1 MSLDKDYE
9 WIYEYVLQTIKSPE
23 FRNPI
28 KQFIDENCNSFIGIE
43 ENTFEQGGLFKEFV
57 LLIENYLES
66 SFKELG
72 ISDEM
77 FCLAAKK
84 GLENPNDKKYFEQL
98 ISFNN
103 YNYFKNLMTKRNLQL
118 EKMAYEEMKNANNQA
133 NQQQINQQDLEML
146 KKLEED
152 ELKAAI
158 QMSLSLEEE
167 KKKLKAIED
176 LELKKAISKSKIVQN
191 NISNA
196 YKNNIPIEESS
207 SDFRLLKNVDENS
220 KSNEDKK
227 IEQNKDI
234 HKNPISVEKPNISLI
249 NNNNNDNNNDD
260 NNNKNNN
267 NDNINNSINSSNYNL
282 ISQIENAPISPVQKV
297 SMTQHEINEDEKK
310 NIINT
315 KVDLPPL
322 VFKPNFNGP
331 KNNSNIN
338 NNLNNLEAEKARKLK
353 EYREMIL
360 RMRKE
365 KRQKEEDDLFNNDD
379 KPLTEEEK
387 RRLALR
393 KQLAAKLKNNNLKNL
408 NSNNQE
414 ESNNNENK

>member
-118 EKMAYEEMKNANNQA
+118 EKMAYEEMKNANNQT

-196 YKNNIPIEESS
+196 YKNNIPIDESS

-234 HKNPISVEKPNISLI
+234 HKNPISVEKPQFSLI
-249 NNNNNDNNNDD
+249 NNNNDNNNGD

-322 VFKPNFNGP
+322 AFKPNFNGP

-365 KRQKEEDDLFNNDD
+365 KRQKEEDDLFNNND

>member
-118 EKMAYEEMKNANNQA
+118 EKMAYEEMKNANNQT

-207 SDFRLLKNVDENS
+207 SDYRLLKNVDENS

-234 HKNPISVEKPNISLI
+234 HKNPISVEKPQFSLI
-249 NNNNNDNNNDD
+249 NNNNDNNNGD

-365 KRQKEEDDLFNNDD
+365 KRQKEEDDLFNNND

-414 ESNNNENK
+414 ESNNNENIQ

>member
-28 KQFIDENCNSFIGIE
+28 KQFIDENCNSFIGLE

-57 LLIENYLES
+57 LLIENYLET

-84 GLENPNDKKYFEQL
+84 GLEDPKDKKYFEQL

-118 EKMAYEEMKNANNQA
+118 EKMAYEEMKNSEMKYQNINNQTN
-133 NQQQINQQDLEML
+133 NQEDLNML
-146 KKLEED
+146 KKLEEE

-167 KKKLKAIED
+167 KRKLKAIED
-176 LELKKAISKSKIVQN
+176 LELKKAISKSKIAQN
-191 NISNA
+191 NISKA
-196 YKNNIPIEESS
+196 YKDNIPIESKN
-207 SDFRLLKNVDENS
+207 DFRLLKNVDETA
-220 KSNEDKK
+220 KIEEKK
-227 IEQNKDI
+227 IEQNKEI
-234 HKNPISVEKPNISLI
+234 HKNPILVEKPNFLE
-249 NNNNNDNNNDD
+249 NNNNNANNINM
-260 NNNKNNN
+260 NNN
-267 NDNINNSINSSNYNL
+267 NNNNNNNYNM
-282 ISQIENAPISPVQKV
+282 ISQIENAPMSPVQKV
-297 SMTQHEINEDEKK
+297 SMTQHEIEEDEKK

-315 KVDLPPL
+315 KLDLPPL

-331 KNNSNIN
+331 KNNSNLN
-338 NNLNNLEAEKARKLK
+338 NNLNSLEAEKTRKLK
-353 EYREMIL
+353 EYREMVL

-365 KRQKEEDDLFNNDD
+365 KREKEEEDLFNNDV
-379 KPLTEEEK
+379 KPLTDEEK

-393 KQLAAKLKNNNLKNL
+393 KQLAAKLKKNNLKNL
-408 NSNNQE
+408 NSNVE
-414 ESNNNENK
+414 KESNDNENK

>member
-118 EKMAYEEMKNANNQA
+118 EKMAYEEMKNANNQT

-234 HKNPISVEKPNISLI
+234 HKNPISVEKPQFSLI
-249 NNNNNDNNNDD
+249 NNNNDNNNGD

-297 SMTQHEINEDEKK
+297 SMTQNEINEDEKK

-365 KRQKEEDDLFNNDD
+365 KRQKEEDDLFNNND

>member
-118 EKMAYEEMKNANNQA
+118 EKMAYEEMKNANNQT

-207 SDFRLLKNVDENS
+207 SDYRLLKNVDENS
-220 KSNEDKK
+220 KSNEEKK
-227 IEQNKDI
+227 IEQNKEI

-365 KRQKEEDDLFNNDD
+365 KRQKEEDDLFNNND

>member
-118 EKMAYEEMKNANNQA
+118 EKMAYEEMKNANNQT

-297 SMTQHEINEDEKK
+297 SMTQNEINEDEKK

-365 KRQKEEDDLFNNDD
+365 KRQKEEDDLFNNND

>member
-118 EKMAYEEMKNANNQA
+118 EKMAYEEMKNANNQT

-234 HKNPISVEKPNISLI
+234 HKNPISVEKPQFSLI
-249 NNNNNDNNNDD
+249 NNNNDNNNGD

-315 KVDLPPL
+315 KIDLPPL

-365 KRQKEEDDLFNNDD
+365 KRQKEEDDLFNNND

>member
-9 WIYEYVLQTIKSPE
+9 WIYEFVLQTIKSPE

-28 KQFIDENCNSFIGIE
+28 KQFIDENCNSFIGVE
-43 ENTFEQGGLFKEFV
+43 ENTFEQGALFKEFV
-57 LLIENYLES
+57 LLIENYLEAT
-66 SFKELG
+66 FKELG

-84 GLENPNDKKYFEQL
+84 GLENQNDKKYFEQL

-234 HKNPISVEKPNISLI
+234 HKNPISVEKPQFSLI
-249 NNNNNDNNNDD
+249 NNNNDNNNGD

-297 SMTQHEINEDEKK
+297 SMTKHEINEDEKK

-315 KVDLPPL
+315 KIDLPPL
-322 VFKPNFNGP
+322 AFKPNFNGP

-365 KRQKEEDDLFNNDD
+365 KRQKEEDDLFNNND

-393 KQLAAKLKNNNLKNL
+393 KQLAAKLKNNNLRNL
-408 NSNNQE
+408 NSNVQE
-414 ESNNNENK
+414 EGNNNENK

>member
-118 EKMAYEEMKNANNQA
+118 EKMAYEEMKNANNQT

-234 HKNPISVEKPNISLI
+234 HKNPISVEKPQFSLI
-249 NNNNNDNNNDD
+249 NNNNDNNNGD

-315 KVDLPPL
+315 KIDLPPL
-322 VFKPNFNGP
+322 AFKPNFNGP

-365 KRQKEEDDLFNNDD
+365 KRQKEEDDLFNNND

-414 ESNNNENK
+414 ESNNN

>member
-207 SDFRLLKNVDENS
+207 SDYRLLKNVDENS
-220 KSNEDKK
+220 KSNEEKK
-227 IEQNKDI
+227 IEQNKEI

-315 KVDLPPL
+315 KIDLPPL
-322 VFKPNFNGP
+322 AFKPNFNGP

-360 RMRKE
+360 HMRKE
-365 KRQKEEDDLFNNDD
+365 KRQKEEDDLFNNND

-393 KQLAAKLKNNNLKNL
+393 KQLAAKLKNNNLRNI
-408 NSNNQE
+408 NSNVQE
-414 ESNNNENK
+414 KSNNNENK

>member
-118 EKMAYEEMKNANNQA
+118 EKMAYEEMKNANNQT

-196 YKNNIPIEESS
+196 YKNNIPIDESS

-234 HKNPISVEKPNISLI
+234 HKNPISVEKPQFSLI
-249 NNNNNDNNNDD
+249 NNNNDNNNGD

-315 KVDLPPL
+315 KIDLPPL
-322 VFKPNFNGP
+322 AFKPNFNGP

-365 KRQKEEDDLFNNDD
+365 KRQKEEDDLFNNND

>member
-118 EKMAYEEMKNANNQA
+118 EKMAYEEMKNANNQT

-207 SDFRLLKNVDENS
+207 SDYRLLKNVDENS
-220 KSNEDKK
+220 KSNEEKK
-227 IEQNKDI
+227 IEQNKEI

-297 SMTQHEINEDEKK
+297 SMTQNEINEDEKK

-365 KRQKEEDDLFNNDD
+365 KRQKEEDDLFNNND

>member
-118 EKMAYEEMKNANNQA
+118 EKMAYEEMKNANNQT

-207 SDFRLLKNVDENS
+207 SDYRLLKNVDENS

-234 HKNPISVEKPNISLI
+234 HKNPISVEKPQFSLI
-249 NNNNNDNNNDD
+249 NNNNDNNNGD

-365 KRQKEEDDLFNNDD
+365 KRQKEEDDLFNNND

-387 RRLALR
+387 RRFALR
-393 KQLAAKLKNNNLKNL
+393 KQLAAKLKNNNLRNI
-408 NSNNQE
+408 NSNVQE

>member
-196 YKNNIPIEESS
+196 YKNNIPIDESS

-234 HKNPISVEKPNISLI
+234 HKNPISVEKPQFSLI
-249 NNNNNDNNNDD
+249 NNNNDNNNGD

-315 KVDLPPL
+315 KIDLPPL
-322 VFKPNFNGP
+322 AFKPNFNGP

-365 KRQKEEDDLFNNDD
+365 KRQKEEDDLFNNND

>member
-196 YKNNIPIEESS
+196 YKNNIPIDESS

-220 KSNEDKK
+220 KSNEEKK
-227 IEQNKDI
+227 IEQNKEI
-234 HKNPISVEKPNISLI
+234 HKNPISVEKPQFSLI
-249 NNNNNDNNNDD
+249 NNNNDNNNGD

-365 KRQKEEDDLFNNDD
+365 KRQKEEDDLFNNND

>member
-207 SDFRLLKNVDENS
+207 SDYRLLKNVDENS

-234 HKNPISVEKPNISLI
+234 HKNPISVEKPQFSLI
-249 NNNNNDNNNDD
+249 NNNNDNNNDD

-297 SMTQHEINEDEKK
+297 SMTQHEIEEDEKK

-315 KVDLPPL
+315 KLDLPPL

-331 KNNSNIN
+331 KNNSNLN
-338 NNLNNLEAEKARKLK
+338 NNLNSLEAEKTRKLK
-353 EYREMIL
+353 EYREMVL

-365 KRQKEEDDLFNNDD
+365 KREKEEEDLFNNDV
-379 KPLTEEEK
+379 KPLTDEEK

-393 KQLAAKLKNNNLKNL
+393 KQLAAKLKKNNLKKL
-408 NSNNQE
+408 NSNVE
-414 ESNNNENK
+414 KESNDNENK

>member
-28 KQFIDENCNSFIGIE
+28 KQFIGENCNSFIGIE

-196 YKNNIPIEESS
+196 YKNNLPIEESS
-207 SDFRLLKNVDENS
+207 SDFRLLKNVDVNS

-227 IEQNKDI
+227 IEQNKEI
-234 HKNPISVEKPNISLI
+234 HKNPISVEKPQFSLI
-249 NNNNNDNNNDD
+249 NNNNDNNNGD

-282 ISQIENAPISPVQKV
+282 ISQIENAAISPVQKV

-315 KVDLPPL
+315 KIDLPPL
-322 VFKPNFNGP
+322 VFKPNFNGQ

-365 KRQKEEDDLFNNDD
+365 KRQKEEDDLFNNND

-393 KQLAAKLKNNNLKNL
+393 KQLAAKLKNNNLRNI
-408 NSNNQE
+408 NSNVQE

>member
-118 EKMAYEEMKNANNQA
+118 EKMAYEEMKNANNQT

-207 SDFRLLKNVDENS
+207 SDYRLLKNVDENS

-315 KVDLPPL
+315 KIDLPSL

-365 KRQKEEDDLFNNDD
+365 KRQKEEDDLFNNND

-387 RRLALR
+387 RRFALR
-393 KQLAAKLKNNNLKNL
+393 KQLAAKLKNNNLRNI
-408 NSNNQE
+408 NSNVQE

>member
-234 HKNPISVEKPNISLI
+234 HKNPISVEKPQFSLI
-249 NNNNNDNNNDD
+249 NNNNDNNNGD

-322 VFKPNFNGP
+322 AFKPNFNGP

-365 KRQKEEDDLFNNDD
+365 KRQKEEDDLFNNND

>member
-28 KQFIDENCNSFIGIE
+28 KQFIDENCNSFIGLE

-84 GLENPNDKKYFEQL
+84 GLEDPKDKKYFEQL

-103 YNYFKNLMTKRNLQL
+103 YNYFKSLMTKRNLQL
-118 EKMAYEEMKNANNQA
+118 EKMAYEEMKKSEMKYQNNNNQT
-133 NQQQINQQDLEML
+133 NQQPNNQEDVEML
-146 KKLEED
+146 KKLEEE

-167 KKKLKAIED
+167 KRKLKAIED
-176 LELKKAISKSKIVQN
+176 LELKKAISSSKIVQN

-196 YKNNIPIEESS
+196 YKNNIPIEES
-207 SDFRLLKNVDENS
+207 DYRLLKNVDE
-220 KSNEDKK
+220 EKK
-227 IEQNKDI
+227 IDQNKEI
-234 HKNPISVEKPNISLI
+234 HKNPILVEKPNFLENT
-249 NNNNNDNNNDD
+249 NNNYNNN
-260 NNNKNNN
+260 
-267 NDNINNSINSSNYNL
+267 I
-282 ISQIENAPISPVQKV
+282 ISQIENSPISPVQKV
-297 SMTQHEINEDEKK
+297 SMTQHEIDEDEKK
-310 NIINT
+310 NIVN
-315 KVDLPPL
+315 KKLDLPPL

-331 KNNSNIN
+331 KNNSNLN
-338 NNLNNLEAEKARKLK
+338 NNLNNLEAEKTRKLK
-353 EYREMIL
+353 EYREMVL

-365 KRQKEEDDLFNNDD
+365 KREKEEEDLFNNDD
-379 KPLTEEEK
+379 KPLTDEEK

-393 KQLAAKLKNNNLKNL
+393 KQLAAKLKNNNLKNF
-408 NSNNQE
+408 NSNVE
-414 ESNNNENK
+414 KKSNDNENK

>member
-118 EKMAYEEMKNANNQA
+118 EKMAYEEMKNANNQT

-365 KRQKEEDDLFNNDD
+365 KRQKEEDDLFNNND

>member
-118 EKMAYEEMKNANNQA
+118 EKMAYEEMKNANNQT

-207 SDFRLLKNVDENS
+207 SDYRLLKNVDENS

-234 HKNPISVEKPNISLI
+234 HKNPISVEKPQFSLI
-249 NNNNNDNNNDD
+249 NNNNDNNNGD

-322 VFKPNFNGP
+322 AFKPNFNGP

-365 KRQKEEDDLFNNDD
+365 KRQKEEDDLFNNND

-387 RRLALR
+387 RRFALR

>member
-57 LLIENYLES
+57 LLIENYLET

-118 EKMAYEEMKNANNQA
+118 EKMAYEEMKNANNQT

-207 SDFRLLKNVDENS
+207 SDYRLLKNVDENS

-249 NNNNNDNNNDD
+249 NNNNDNNNDEF
-260 NNNKNNN
+260 NNKNNN

-365 KRQKEEDDLFNNDD
+365 KRQKEEDDLFNNND

>member
-118 EKMAYEEMKNANNQA
+118 EKMAYEEMKNANNQT

-249 NNNNNDNNNDD
+249 NNNNNDNNNDEF
-260 NNNKNNN
+260 NNKNNN

-315 KVDLPPL
+315 KIDLPPL
-322 VFKPNFNGP
+322 AFKPNFNGP

-365 KRQKEEDDLFNNDD
+365 KKKKEEDDLFNNND

>member
-191 NISNA
+191 DISNA
-196 YKNNIPIEESS
+196 YKNNIPKEESS
-207 SDFRLLKNVDENS
+207 SDYRLLKNVDENS

-234 HKNPISVEKPNISLI
+234 HKNPISVEKPQFSLI
-249 NNNNNDNNNDD
+249 NNNNDNNND

-315 KVDLPPL
+315 KIDLPPL
-322 VFKPNFNGP
+322 AFKPNFNGP

-360 RMRKE
+360 HMRKE
-365 KRQKEEDDLFNNDD
+365 KRQKEEDDLFNNND

-387 RRLALR
+387 RRIALR

>member
-118 EKMAYEEMKNANNQA
+118 EKMAYEEMKNANNQT

-234 HKNPISVEKPNISLI
+234 HKNPISVEKPQFSLI
-249 NNNNNDNNNDD
+249 NNNNDNNNGD

-315 KVDLPPL
+315 KIDLPPL
-322 VFKPNFNGP
+322 AFKPNFNGP

-365 KRQKEEDDLFNNDD
+365 KRQKEEDDLFNNND

>member
-118 EKMAYEEMKNANNQA
+118 EKMAYEEMKNANNQT

-234 HKNPISVEKPNISLI
+234 HKNPISVEKPQFSLI
-249 NNNNNDNNNDD
+249 NNNNDNNNGD

-365 KRQKEEDDLFNNDD
+365 KRQKEEDDLFNNND

-414 ESNNNENK
+414 ESNNNEHK

>member
-118 EKMAYEEMKNANNQA
+118 EKMAYEEMKNANNQT

-207 SDFRLLKNVDENS
+207 SDYRLLKNVDENS
-220 KSNEDKK
+220 KSNEEKK
-227 IEQNKDI
+227 IEQNKEI

-315 KVDLPPL
+315 KIDLPPL
-322 VFKPNFNGP
+322 AFKPNFNGP

-365 KRQKEEDDLFNNDD
+365 KRQKEEDDLFNNND